1 MVEKLASGLT
11 NSNMNG
17 SPVTSKMQSF
27 SYMPKPTQN
36 GSAKS
41 QTWQQRCAVGEEESH
56 SKTQKGKKEKAP
68 SLPFSSYYQQIKKF
82 GTNSMIPF
90 AQKAPCGSEYMI
102 GWW

>member
-27 SYMPKPTQN
+27 SYTQKPTQN

-41 QTWQQRCAVGEEESH
+41 QTWQLRYAVGEEESH

-68 SLPFSSYYQQIKKF
+68 SLPFSSYFQQIRTSDRNSSTHSLKK
-82 GTNSMIPF
+82 
-90 AQKAPCGSEYMI
+90 AVCGRECIYRR
-102 GWW
+102 W